1 MRWKSFWVQKTDTI
15 VLVEDSEND
24 IILMR
29 HAFRKVGM
37 ANPVIELPD
46 GEEAIH
52 YFSGTGEYGDRQ
64 RYPLPCLIITD
75 LKMPR
80 MDGFELTAKIR
91 ASTRLSEL
99 PVVLVTAL
107 ESREDR
113 ERGIEVGASAYM
125 VKSSFDQ
132 GNLLEIIGRLI

>member
-80 MDGFELTAKIR
+80 MDGF
-91 ASTRLSEL
+91 
-99 PVVLVTAL
+99 
-107 ESREDR
+107 
-113 ERGIEVGASAYM
+113 G
-125 VKSSFDQ
+125 
-132 GNLLEIIGRLI
+132 LLEWLQTRQEFLRVPKLVLTNSGLDSDRKRAT